1 MPPARGDHEARRR
14 DVSEA
19 VWRVLAQRGFGGLTL
34 RAVAAEMD
42 ASTGLLVHYFPNK
55 RALVGHALDVLFE
68 RTEARDRFEPPAEGL
83 ASLRSGLCDIL
94 PLTGDEPAMSRIW
107 VGSWDVALSDPELG
121 AEQARRYARSRDKL
135 QVHVEAAQRRGE
147 LPAGADPSDVA
158 ATAQSFALGVVVQA
172 LLDPAAFPAERQV
185 SLLDEFLAGL
195 AAGAGTDG

>member
-19 VWRVLAQRGFGGLTL
+19 VWRVLARHGFGGLTL
-34 RAVAAEMD
+34 RAVAAEMN

-55 RALVGHALDVLFE
+55 RALLGHALAVLFE
-68 RTEARDRFEPPAEGL
+68 RTETRERLEPPAEGL
-83 ASLRSGLCDIL
+83 AALRTSLCDIL

-121 AEQARRYARSRDKL
+121 TEQARRYALSRDRL

-147 LPAGADPSDVA
+147 LPAGDDPAEVA

-172 LLDPAAFPAERQV
+172 LLDPAAFPASRQLA
-185 SLLDEFLAGL
+185 LLDDFLAGL
-195 AAGAGTDG
+195 AAKT